1 MMKNRGKTGHS
12 ARKHGA
18 NVRHVPSNHLASAAL
33 TGIGLHR
40 RKLRSNVLLR
50 NGLLRNGLHKSD
62 PHKNDQHK
70 DVAASGPRSGLQAT
84 GLLKNLSAT
93 ISVLELTRLPKH
105 HDQDPLRR
113 LASGKNLRPE
123 SLFRH
128 GEFLHPTI
136 LKGTCLPK
144 WRMRKSKSRTPSHS
158 KVLRRTP
165 KRTKMVA
172 PAAVVVGVVD
182 ADGRLNRPC
191 RAALN
196 RTRT

>member
-40 RKLRSNVLLR
+40 RKLRSNA
-50 NGLLRNGLHKSD
+50 LLRNGLHKS
-62 PHKNDQHK
+62 DQHK
-70 DVAASGPRSGLQAT
+70 DVAASGPRNGLQAT

-113 LASGKNLRPE
+113 LASGKNPRPE
-123 SLFRH
+123 SQFRQ
-128 GEFLHPTI
+128 GELLLPTI
-136 LKGTCLPK
+136 LKGTFLPK
-144 WRMRKSKSRTPSHS
+144 WKMRKSKSRTPSHS

-172 PAAVVVGVVD
+172 PAAVVVVVVD